1 MGKIKDF
8 FGNKWFKFAFWGT
21 LYLLVFVVWTGNLW
35 WLLGLPL
42 IFDLYITK
50 WCYRKF
56 GYKHTEWRKK
66 SNSYNAIMGWVDPIL
81 FAVVAA
87 TIIRIFFFE
96 NYTIP
101 TSSMEKSLLVGDFLT
116 VSKVAYGPKMP
127 ETPLSFPLVH
137 NTMPF
142 SKTKKSYVEWIK
154 RPYHRLKGLGRIRR
168 DDVVVFNFP
177 EGDTVFVNPKVA
189 NFYYDY
195 VRDYGRERA
204 LATYGPTQVRPVDKR
219 ENYVKRCIGIPG
231 DSVQIIDGQ
240 VYVNG
245 KQQEQFPEMQYNYII
260 QTNGT
265 ALNNTILQEMGL
277 SLDDINRG
285 RMGGGN
291 HNFPLTTANAEK
303 IAKFGNVTS
312 VTRIITADPNAQC
325 FPHDDRYAWSPDY
338 YGPIWIPKKG
348 VTIDLTLE
356 TLPFYK
362 RLIQTY
368 ESHSLDVRGGAIYI
382 DGEPA
387 TSYTFAMDY
396 YWMMGDNRHNSQD
409 SRFWGFVP
417 EDHVVGKASFV
428 WLSLDADK
436 KFPANIRFGRM
447 FRKIK

>member
-1 MGKIKDF
+1 MNKIKDF
-8 FGNKWFKFAFWGT
+8 WGNKWFKFALWGT

-66 SNSYNAIMGWVDPIL
+66 SKSYNAVMGWVDPIL

-101 TSSMEKSLLVGDFLT
+101 SPSMEKTLLVGDYLT

-137 NTMPF
+137 NTLPF

-154 RPYHRLKGLGRIRR
+154 RPYHRLKGLGHIDRN
-168 DDVVVFNFP
+168 DVVVFNFP
-177 EGDTVFVNPKVA
+177 EGDTVFVNPQVA
-189 NFYYDY
+189 NFYYDI
-195 VRDYGRERA
+195 VRGYGRERA
-204 LATYGPTQVRPVDKR
+204 LQAYGPTQVRPADKR

-245 KQQEQFPEMQYNYII
+245 QPQAQFAGMQYDYMIR
-260 QTNGT
+260 TNGT
-265 ALNNTILQEMGL
+265 ALNSSILQEIGISL
-277 SLDDINRG
+277 SDIGSGNA
-285 RMGGGN
+285 GGIYN
-291 HNFPLTTANAEK
+291 LPLTAANAEK
-303 IAKFGNVTS
+303 IAAFGNVTEVVRKKS
-312 VTRIITADPNAQC
+312 IVPDPQC
-325 FPHDDRYAWSPDY
+325 FPHDSRYDWSPDS
-338 YGPIWIPKKG
+338 YGPVWIPRKG
-348 VTIDLTLE
+348 ATVELTLE
-356 TLPFYK
+356 NLPLYE
-362 RLIQTY
+362 RVIRTY
-368 ESHSLDVRGGAIYI
+368 EGHTLEVRGAAIHI
-382 DGEPA
+382 DGKPA

-428 WLSLDADK
+428 WLSLDPDK
-436 KFPANIRFGRM
+436 RFPTNIRWSRM
-447 FRKIK
+447 FRKIR